1 LQRRRHGEE
10 NNNDSNNNPI
20 STLYSQ
26 MLDEF
31 EMGMSSERID
41 TLFYEVQSVLVP
53 FIALV
58 RNSGNQPSLDALSSS
73 SSSGE
78 KGRKLFPIPA
88 QKEASRTIVTAL
100 GFDNSRGRMDVSVH
114 PFTMTLSRHDVRIT
128 SRFNE
133 EEWYQ
138 GLMGTIHEGGHAMYE
153 QNLLSDSDLSIDTPL
168 SMGVHE
174 SQSLFWERHIGK
186 SRAFYKWAQPILKNA
201 FHKTDQEKVEDVQS
215 KGEFEYSAEE
225 LYAAVNAVDFSNLI
239 RVDADE
245 LTYPLHVI
253 LRYNIERDVI
263 AGKLNVVDIP
273 ARWNKDME
281 ELLGVQVPDDTHG
294 CLQDIHWSCLAI
306 GYFPTYLIGAMMAAQ
321 LAHYCHQD
329 IPSMDKMIE
338 EGKFDEIREWL
349 KQKVHVHGKR
359 YKSLDDLLLAE
370 VGEPL
375 NTKYFI
381 DYLTGKYTD
390 LYKI

>member
-1 LQRRRHGEE
+1 
-10 NNNDSNNNPI
+10 
-20 STLYSQ
+20 
-26 MLDEF
+26 
-31 EMGMSSERID
+31 MGMSSERMD
-41 TLFYEVQSVLVP
+41 ALFHEVQTVLVP
-53 FIALV
+53 FIAQV
-58 RNSGNQPSLDALSSS
+58 RDSDNVPSLDALSCSS
-73 SSSGE
+73 SNE
-78 KGRKLFPIPA
+78 KKKRKFPIVA
-88 QKEASRTIVTAL
+88 QKEASHTIVSAL
-100 GFDNSRGRMDVSVH
+100 GFDNSRGRVDVSVH
-114 PFTMTLSRHDVRIT
+114 PFTMALSRHDVRIT
-128 SRFNE
+128 SRFND

-153 QNLLSDSDLSIDTPL
+153 QNLRCESDLSIDTAL

-186 SRAFYKWAQPILKNA
+186 SKEFYKWAQPIMKSS
-201 FHKTDQEKVEDVQS
+201 FHTTTSDKEVEDGQGGE
-215 KGEFEYSAEE
+215 GEFDYSAEE
-225 LYAAVNAVDFSNLI
+225 LYEAVNAVDFTNLI

-263 AGKLNVVDIP
+263 AGKLDVVDIP

-281 ELLGVQVPDDTHG
+281 QLLGVHVPDDTRG

-321 LAHYCHQD
+321 LSHYCHQD
-329 IPSMDKMIE
+329 IPNMDTMIE

-349 KQKVHVHGKR
+349 RKKVHVHGKR

-370 VGEPL
+370 VGEQL
-375 NTKYFI
+375 NSKYFI
-381 DYLTGKYTD
+381 NYLTGKYSN
-390 LYKI
+390 LYKINF